1 MPDGRDSDAMNE
13 ADYLEMHPTE
23 LVFGESEDEYYVK
36 MAPRSELYKNG
47 GSM

>member
-23 LVFGESEDEYYVK
+23 LVFGESEVEYDYVK

-47 GSM
+47 G